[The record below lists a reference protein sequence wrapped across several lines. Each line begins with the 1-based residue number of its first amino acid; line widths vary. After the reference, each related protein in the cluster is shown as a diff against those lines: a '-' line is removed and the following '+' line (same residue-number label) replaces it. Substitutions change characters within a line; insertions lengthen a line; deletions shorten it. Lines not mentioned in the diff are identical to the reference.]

1 MTATVTIDD
10 AIFAEAAAAL
20 HTADPAQV
28 INRALEA
35 LARRRA
41 AQLRLAAL
49 GGSMPD
55 LEMPRRR
62 RTEDYGS

>member
-28 INRALEA
+28 IHRALEA
-35 LARRRA
+35 VAHRRA

-62 RTEDYGS
+62 PSDDFGA